1 MISTKRKRKT
11 NLKIKQRLEQIKKL
25 GFLDDKCLKQPHRLA
40 KRPAFGCSR
49 SKCISCH
56 EDKYDDKISETEIIE

>member
-49 SKCISCH
+49 SKCIKLS
-56 EDKYDDKISETEIIE
+56 